1 MQKENI
7 PERNE
12 VPKEETWNLESIFE
26 STDAWEKAI
35 ETVKLL
41 IPGLSI
47 FQGTLAENPITL
59 KTFLNK
65 RETALRLV
73 EKIYEYGGLPSA
85 VNTADQDAIGRAGQA
100 RAIYTQLITAVSFL
114 DPELLSIG
122 SEKLLQW
129 CESDPDLA
137 VYRFYF
143 EKLERSQE
151 HIRSAEVEEILAMA
165 SEPLSLFS
173 ETHNSLT
180 SADLEFSNAISS
192 ENNEI
197 EVGQSNID
205 ALITDPDESV
215 RKTAWQNYADGY
227 LRMKNTLAGTQTG
240 SIQSDVFNARAHGFE
255 NTLSAS
261 LFPNNIPEVVF
272 HNVIDVYKD
281 YLEIWHH
288 YWKVRARI
296 FGSEQ
301 FSVWDIKSPLAKNA
315 PKIPFLQAVDW
326 ICEGMAPL
334 GDEYVN
340 LLRNGCLK
348 ERWVDRAV
356 NKGKSNGAFSAGA
369 YDTQPFIMMSYN
381 DDVFSLSTLAHEL
394 GHSMHTLYS
403 NKSQPYV
410 YGNYSLFVAEVASN
424 FNPAMVRDYLFK
436 TQLGHPFQM
445 ALIEETMSNFHRYF
459 FIMPILAQWE
469 YAMHQRVEQGKP
481 INADIMNK
489 TCAELFSEGYGG
501 HVAFNED
508 QVGIT
513 WAQFPHM
520 YANYYVYQYTTGIA
534 GAHALISNVAT
545 NKGDAVKNY
554 LSFLSAGSS
563 IYPLNALKMA
573 GVDLTSPEPVEKA
586 FYFLAKVIDRLDN
599 IIK

>member
-1 MQKENI
+1 M
-7 PERNE
+7 
-12 VPKEETWNLESIFE
+12 
-26 STDAWEKAI
+26 
-35 ETVKLL
+35 
-41 IPGLSI
+41 
-47 FQGTLAENPITL
+47 
-59 KTFLNK
+59 
-65 RETALRLV
+65 V
-73 EKIYEYGGLPSA
+73 EKVYEYGGLPSA
-85 VNTADQDAIGRAGQA
+85 VNTADQEAIGRAGQA
-100 RAIYTQLITAVSFL
+100 RAIYIQLITAVSFL
-114 DPELLSIG
+114 DPELISIG
-122 SEKLLQW
+122 FQKLYSW
-129 CESDPDLA
+129 CDSDPELA

-143 EKLERSQE
+143 EKLERSQT
-151 HIRSAEVEEILAMA
+151 HIRSSEVEEILAMA

-180 SADLEFSNAISS
+180 SADLVFTNAVSS

-205 ALITDPDESV
+205 ALITDPDANV

-227 LRMKNTLAGTQTG
+227 LKMKNTLAGTQTG
-240 SIQSDVFNARAHGFE
+240 AIQSDVFNARAHGFE
-255 NTLSAS
+255 TTLSAS

-272 HNVIDVYKD
+272 HNVIDVFKD
-281 YLEIWHH
+281 YLSIWHH

-315 PKIPFLQAVDW
+315 PKIPYLQAVDW

-340 LLRNGCLK
+340 SLRNGCLN

-356 NKGKSNGAFSAGA
+356 NKGKSNGAFSAGT

-381 DDVFSLSTLAHEL
+381 EDVFSLSTLAHEL

-424 FNPAMVRDYLFK
+424 FNQAMVRDYLLK
-436 TQLGHPFQM
+436 NQLGHPFQM

-469 YAMHQRVEQGKP
+469 YAMHQRVEQGKA
-481 INADIMNK
+481 INADIMIK

-501 HVAFNED
+501 HVAFDEE

-563 IYPLNALKMA
+563 MYPLDALKMA
-573 GVDLTSPEPVEKA
+573 GVDLTSPDPVEKA

-599 IIK
+599 ITK